1 MCASATSSTSLLK
14 ASAHSYRASCSR
26 LVNKVRL
33 MPPAAS
39 CTLNV
44 SSAAA
49 PAAARRIASSF
60 LHLPTRK
67 RVRRKNVS
75 AQCERVAEVPN
86 VLTLYGAR

>member
-1 MCASATSSTSLLK
+1 
-14 ASAHSYRASCSR
+14 
-26 LVNKVRL
+26 

-49 PAAARRIASSF
+49 PAAARMIASSLF